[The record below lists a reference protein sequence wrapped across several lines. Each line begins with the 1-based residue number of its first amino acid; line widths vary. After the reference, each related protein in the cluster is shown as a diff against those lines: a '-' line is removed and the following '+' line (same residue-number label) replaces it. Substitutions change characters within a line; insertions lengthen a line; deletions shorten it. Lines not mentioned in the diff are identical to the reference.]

1 MGCREQT
8 FSRLAG
14 MGDLI
19 ITAISKH
26 SRDNRCGYL
35 IGQGYEPA
43 EAIKQVGLVVEG
55 VNALRVAMK
64 LSENMTLICR

>member
-19 ITAISKH
+19 ITARSKH
-26 SRDNRCGYL
+26 SRNNRCGYL
-35 IGQGYEPA
+35 IGQGYEPNRSNKA
-43 EAIKQVGLVVEG
+43 VED

-64 LSENMTLICR
+64 LSENMTLIC